1 MLKNIRKTLEQ
12 MSENE
17 AFMAAIQQ
25 DVLTG
30 EEQAM
35 EEEEMARIAEGH
47 DPENVNESPNAQGR
61 DQEEED
67 YEDDGAFEENQ
78 DSDIEF

>member
-1 MLKNIRKTLEQ
+1 

-35 EEEEMARIAEGH
+35 EDEELNRIA
-47 DPENVNESPNAQGR
+47 
-61 DQEEED
+61 
-67 YEDDGAFEENQ
+67 
-78 DSDIEF
+78 